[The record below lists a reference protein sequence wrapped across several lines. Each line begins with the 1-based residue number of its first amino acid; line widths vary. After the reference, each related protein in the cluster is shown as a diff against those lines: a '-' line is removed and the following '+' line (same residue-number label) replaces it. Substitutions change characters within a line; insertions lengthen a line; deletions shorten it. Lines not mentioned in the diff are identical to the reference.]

1 MKIYN
6 FLNIITGYGK
16 RFNIGKL
23 EKNRKVPWKKHS
35 GCAGRGLDCRRRR
48 IKKLGMYPGHP
59 TGLESAGRPRRSSA
73 TARARH
79 K

>member
-35 GCAGRGLDCRRRR
+35 GCAGRGAGLP
-48 IKKLGMYPGHP
+48 KAANQE
-59 TGLESAGRPRRSSA
+59 TGDVS
-73 TARARH
+73 RASHRFR
-79 K
+79 KRGAAAQIVRDSKGKA